1 MGRRELE
8 LIEHHA
14 RRLDRGEHPSWA
26 EAARACN
33 SDLQRL
39 YAADARRSRLRL
51 RRVSGHALV
60 TILGRM
66 HELARQ
72 LGLRGPGRHPFW
84 GDAEIKL
91 LTSWLHWY
99 ERHKAG
105 RPGRGPLRQASEG
118 LQEDIENL
126 GIHRTVGAC
135 GYKLLCW
142 RQKVLLGN

>member
-1 MGRRELE
+1 LNITRGGSTEASIRVGPRPRGR
-8 LIEHHA
+8 
-14 RRLDRGEHPSWA
+14 G
-26 EAARACN
+26 N

-60 TILGRM
+60 TILGGCTSWPANWGWRT
-66 HELARQ
+66 
-72 LGLRGPGRHPFW
+72 GPTPFW